1 MRFALP
7 VLAGAFSVTLLANAG
22 RADNDAACGQVLCL
36 ADEAMGTG
44 GPVAQI
50 ISKPIFQFRCSIAV
64 SSRRAIRC
72 RRGEIFSMSI
82 PACPVASAHL

>member
-44 GPVAQI
+44 GAGCADYLKAYFS
-50 ISKPIFQFRCSIAV
+50 ISVFNCGVFKA
-64 SSRRAIRC
+64 
-72 RRGEIFSMSI
+72 GDTMSEG
-82 PACPVASAHL
+82 